1 MSGHSKW
8 ATTKRAKGAADAKRG
23 AIFTKLA
30 NAISIAAKLGG
41 GNPEINFRL
50 RLAIDKAKGAS
61 MPKDNIERAIKR
73 GTGEGDGGPIETLNY
88 EGFGPDGIAIIIEAL
103 TDNRNRTSSDIKHIL
118 TKYGGNLGGPSAVAW
133 MFESKGIIRTGEISE
148 DQELELIDA
157 GALDLVR
164 EDEGT
169 TIYSQPTD
177 LNKIKELLEKKNL
190 AVEYAE
196 VEMVPKEKKKVTA
209 EVLERLEKMLN
220 ELDNNDDVSDY
231 YTNLDE

>member
-118 TKYGGNLGGPSAVAW
+118 TKYGGNLGGPGAVAW
-133 MFESKGIIRTGEISE
+133 MFDSKGIIRTGEISE
-148 DQELELIDA
+148 EQELELIDA
-157 GALDLVR
+157 GAMDLVR

-169 TIYSQPTD
+169 TVYTQPSD
-177 LNKIKELLEKKNL
+177 LNKIKEFLEKKNL

-209 EVLERLEKMLN
+209 EVLERLEKMSN